1 MTDNNQIPE
10 RHPRAVQLRVGEAL
24 ASGTVAITRSVE
36 ETYAQFM
43 ALRLT
48 GLDTNEAA
56 TVVLAAQTKRI
67 ADLLEACVDGPHSIN
82 TSPLHD

>member
-1 MTDNNQIPE
+1 MSTTNQIPE
-10 RHPRAVQLRVGEAL
+10 RHPRAVQKRVGEAL

-36 ETYAQFM
+36 EAYAQVM

-67 ADLLEACVDGPHSIN
+67 ADLLEACVDGPASIS

>member
-10 RHPRAVQLRVGEAL
+10 HHPRAVQLRVGEAL
-24 ASGTVAITRSVE
+24 AAGAVPITRSVE
-36 ETYAQFM
+36 EAYAQVM
-43 ALRLT
+43 ALRLA

-67 ADLLEACVDGPHSIN
+67 ADLLEACVEGPAAIN
-82 TSPLHD
+82 TSPHHD